1 MILAT
6 QRFCPDYVKPAAGS
20 LLRASSMLIQE
31 RPVRVLL
38 LHNRYQIPGGED
50 AAVRQETA
58 MLRDAGLTVDLLEA
72 DNDAITTT
80 AGKISTAL
88 LTPYSPSARRLV
100 AGRIRSFRPD
110 IVHVHNFFPRL
121 SPSVYDACRDARV
134 PVIQTL
140 HNYRILCA
148 NALLFRENRICTD
161 CLGRTVPLPAL
172 RHGCYRDSRIGSAA
186 LVTLIGVHRIRQTWA
201 RRVTRFIALTEFA
214 RGLFTEH
221 AGIPHGQIAIKP
233 NAAPDPG
240 QGDGSGG
247 YALFIGRLSQEK
259 GIATLLEAAGRGLG
273 MPLKIAGSGPLQ
285 PVVEAAQIS
294 DRIEYLGQQD
304 PEQVRELMR
313 QARVLLI
320 PSLWFEGLPMVVPE
334 AFGAGLPIIASR
346 IGALETLI
354 DDGAN
359 GLLAEPGNAESW
371 VEAVRRFSTEPGL
384 EQRLRQKARQTYETL
399 YRPEVN
405 VGLLLEIYEQAQA
418 VGLPNP

>member
-1 MILAT
+1 
-6 QRFCPDYVKPAAGS
+6 
-20 LLRASSMLIQE
+20 
-31 RPVRVLL
+31 
-38 LHNRYQIPGGED
+38 
-50 AAVRQETA
+50 
-58 MLRDAGLTVDLLEA
+58 MLRDAGLAVDLLEV
-72 DNDAITTT
+72 DNDAITST
-80 AGKISTAL
+80 AGKISTAMFAA
-88 LTPYSPSARRLV
+88 YSPSARRLV
-100 AGRIRSFRPD
+100 AGRIRAFRPD

-121 SPSVYDACRDARV
+121 TPSVYDACRDARV

-140 HNYRILCA
+140 HNYRIVCA
-148 NALLFRENRICTD
+148 NALLFRENRVCTD
-161 CLGRTVPLPAL
+161 CLGRTVPFPAL

-186 LVTLIGVHRIRQTWA
+186 LVTLIGVHRIRQTWT

-214 RGLFTEH
+214 RDLFTEH

-259 GIATLLEAAGRGLG
+259 GIATLLEAAVSGLG

-285 PVVEAAQIS
+285 PIVEAAQIPG
-294 DRIEYLGQQD
+294 RIEYLGQQD
-304 PEQVRELMR
+304 PEQVRGLMR

-354 DDGAN
+354 DDGGN
-359 GLLAEPGNAESW
+359 GLLAEPGNAASW

-384 EQRLRQKARQTYETL
+384 EQRLRQKARQTYEIL
-399 YRPEVN
+399 YRPEAN
-405 VGLLLEIYEQAQA
+405 VRLLLQIYEQAQA
-418 VGLPNP
+418 VGLPIP